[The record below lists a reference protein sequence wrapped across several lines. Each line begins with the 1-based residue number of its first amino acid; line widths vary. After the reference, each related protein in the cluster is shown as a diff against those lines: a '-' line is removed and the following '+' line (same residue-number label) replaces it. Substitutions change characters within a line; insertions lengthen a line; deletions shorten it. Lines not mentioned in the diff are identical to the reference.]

1 MKEQNLIDPV
11 QTARLQRLGV
21 RPEATQLLDDAD
33 IIDLHIDTFIPIRLW
48 GHDILRDH
56 GHGPMRGRFFGHLD
70 LPRMQLSGLTGA
82 MWSLTTNP
90 FRSKQ
95 SRWRIFQKNLEHF
108 QRLVAQSQGKLRLAR
123 DLGEYRAAK
132 AAGAQGVFLSIQGG
146 NALQDATQVV
156 DYLKSSSIVRVTL
169 VHLTDSI
176 FGASSSPLSLNRRTG
191 LSHHGHE
198 FVQQLNAA
206 KVFVDLAHIRH
217 KPFWDAVAVH
227 DRSQPLIAT
236 HTGVSG
242 VRMHWRN
249 LDDAQLKAI
258 AATGGVIGII
268 FAANFLKRQGGPRD
282 LDMVIE
288 HLEHICRV
296 VGEEFAAIGSD
307 YDGAIVPPADLRDGL
322 GYARLVQRMF
332 DLRWPEAKIR
342 AIVGGNALRAIGLL
356 RP

>member
-1 MKEQNLIDPV
+1 MKEQNLIDPAH
-11 QTARLQRLGV
+11 TARMRRLGV
-21 RPEATQLLDDAD
+21 QVQAVELLDDAD
-33 IIDLHIDTFIPIRLW
+33 VIDLHIDTFIPVRLW
-48 GHDILRDH
+48 GHNLFADH
-56 GHGPMRGRFFGHLD
+56 GQGPLRGRFFGHLD
-70 LPRMQLSGLTGA
+70 LPRMQLGGLTGA

-90 FRSKQ
+90 FRFKQ
-95 SRWRIFQKNLEHF
+95 SRWRVFQQNLTHF
-108 QRLVAQSQGKLRLAR
+108 QQLVAQSHGKLRIVRNVA
-123 DLGEYRAAK
+123 EYAAAK
-132 AAGAQGVFLSIQGG
+132 AVGAQGVFVSIQGG
-146 NALQDATQVV
+146 NALQDAPQVV
-156 DYLKSSSIVRVTL
+156 DYLKSSPIVRVTL

-176 FGASSSPLSLNRRTG
+176 FGASSSPLSLNRRGG
-191 LSHHGHE
+191 LSDHGHD

-217 KPFWDAVAVH
+217 KPFWDAVAAH
-227 DRSQPLIAT
+227 DGSQPLIAT

-242 VRMHWRN
+242 VRPHWRN

-268 FAANFLKRQGGPRD
+268 FASNFLQRKGGPRD
-282 LDMVIE
+282 LDIVIE

-322 GYARLVQRMF
+322 GYARLVQRML